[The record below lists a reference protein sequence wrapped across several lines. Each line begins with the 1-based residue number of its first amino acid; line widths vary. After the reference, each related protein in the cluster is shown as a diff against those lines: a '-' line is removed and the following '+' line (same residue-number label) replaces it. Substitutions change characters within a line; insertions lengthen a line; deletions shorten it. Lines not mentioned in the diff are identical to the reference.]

1 MRRSATRFV
10 AAAVLLICSIPL
22 VAAANTEKVVVA
34 NTAKNPVP
42 TTAAPDTSQYQFVTV
57 SGQPSISGS
66 NVGDIVPVQSQY
78 SSYPTVDAVLTY
90 LSSQGYELVSVANT
104 QVFFQGAA
112 DGAWMI
118 YTLRIKIK

>member
-1 MRRSATRFV
+1 
-10 AAAVLLICSIPL
+10 
-22 VAAANTEKVVVA
+22 
-34 NTAKNPVP
+34 
-42 TTAAPDTSQYQFVTV
+42 
-57 SGQPSISGS
+57 
-66 NVGDIVPVQSQY
+66 
-78 SSYPTVDAVLTY
+78 VLTY